1 LALRNRVFQDVR
13 GLPYSVVVTDGGDF
27 APAATDS
34 HRVEIAQFLIEGMAA
49 MHYDAI
55 GVGEMDLAMGPAYL
69 HQASG
74 RLPLVGA
81 NVRFGPAL
89 AESLPAIRWAEAKG
103 KTVAITAV
111 LDPVLYFESPDV
123 FSMTD
128 SLMVGDATAALRQA
142 LIEIG
147 NKADVIVA
155 IVHADRVRALE
166 ILHGLADLPRTPDVA
181 VIGHEPLGPR
191 AEEKVDRTF
200 VLQPGPRSQEI
211 SLFTLTYADTS
222 VTRANLQVFRLS
234 SLPAGDPTLDAMT
247 KIFQAKHGLQ

>member
-1 LALRNRVFQDVR
+1 MFQEVR
-13 GLPYSVVVTDGGDF
+13 ALPYSVVVTDGGDF
-27 APAATDS
+27 VPAQTDS
-34 HRVEIAQFLIEGMAA
+34 HRVEIARFLLEAMAA

-55 GVGEMDLAMGPAYL
+55 GVGEMDLGFGPAYL
-69 HQASG
+69 REAAR

-89 AESLPAIRWAEAKG
+89 AESLPAIRWAQVKG
-103 KTVAITAV
+103 KRVAITAV
-111 LDPVLYFESPDV
+111 LDPVLYFESPDA

-142 LIEIG
+142 LTEIG
-147 NKADVIVA
+147 TKADVIVA
-155 IVHADRVRALE
+155 IIHADRTRALE
-166 ILHGLADLPRTPDVA
+166 ILHGLADVSRTPDVA
-181 VIGHEPLGPR
+181 VIGHEPMGPR

-222 VTRANLQVFRLS
+222 VIRANLQVYRLS
-234 SLPAGDPTLDAMT
+234 SLPGGDPALDAMT
-247 KIFQAKHGLQ
+247 KDFQARHGLQ